1 MKYKT
6 YDLSYDFNQRK
17 TIPDYRIEVNPLK
30 EEDSF
35 YEWNFGSMSTVNM
48 SLAGFELSL
57 QRNIQK
63 YLVNYYLPSGILVVV
78 SWVRS
83 NENIKVILQSFSF
96 FHFPKAGFLIP
107 PELVP
112 GRMTLL
118 VTIFLVLINIFNNVT
133 DKSPNVEGRGF
144 TAISSNL

>member
-1 MKYKT
+1 MMTCTAIYKIGSYAYDEGKMKYKT
-6 YDLSYDFNQRK
+6 YNLSYDFNQRK

-30 EEDSF
+30 EKDSF

-83 NENIKVILQSFSF
+83 NENIKVFFNHSLFSI
-96 FHFPKAGFLIP
+96 FPRLG
-107 PELVP
+107 
-112 GRMTLL
+112 
-118 VTIFLVLINIFNNVT
+118 
-133 DKSPNVEGRGF
+133 S
-144 TAISSNL
+144 

>member
-30 EEDSF
+30 EKDSF

-83 NENIKVILQSFSF
+83 NENIKVFINHSLFSL
-96 FHFPKAGFLIP
+96 FPRLG
-107 PELVP
+107 
-112 GRMTLL
+112 
-118 VTIFLVLINIFNNVT
+118 
-133 DKSPNVEGRGF
+133 S
-144 TAISSNL
+144 

>member
-1 MKYKT
+1 MKYKN

-83 NENIKVILQSFSF
+83 HKNIKVFLLGY
-96 FHFPKAGFLIP
+96 HFTSSIIK
-107 PELVP
+107 
-112 GRMTLL
+112 
-118 VTIFLVLINIFNNVT
+118 
-133 DKSPNVEGRGF
+133 RGDNYRKES
-144 TAISSNL
+144 IKGE